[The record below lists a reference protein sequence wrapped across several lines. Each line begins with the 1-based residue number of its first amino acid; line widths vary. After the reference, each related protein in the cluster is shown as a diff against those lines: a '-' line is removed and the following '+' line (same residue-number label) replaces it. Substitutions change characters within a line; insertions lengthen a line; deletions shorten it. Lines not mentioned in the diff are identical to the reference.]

1 MATSGKSI
9 RILFVDDDREFLEV
23 LRDYF
28 EGEGHQVITAPSAE
42 SALGFLKITKVDL
55 IVSDMDMPRMN
66 GVQLLQELQTLGS
79 EVPFVFL
86 SAQTAMTAR
95 RAAELGAA
103 GYFEKPQ
110 RLDLMRSGLI
120 KISEALQTKSP

>member
-1 MATSGKSI
+1 MGSSGEST

-28 EGEGHQVITAPSAE
+28 EGEGHHVITAPSAE
-42 SALGFLKITKVDL
+42 SALSFLKITQVDL

-66 GVQLLQELQTLGS
+66 GVQLLQELNARGS
-79 EVPFVFL
+79 QIPFVFL

-103 GYFEKPQ
+103 GFFEKPQ
-110 RLDLMRSGLI
+110 RLDLIRSGLM
-120 KISEALQTKSP
+120 KISEALQMKSP